1 MIDFPQW
8 QRLGVGTAQFGNLG
22 HPVSDADAEA
32 VVETAWAEGLRYF
45 DTAPHY
51 GLGLAE
57 RRLGRALAARPREE
71 YLLSTKVGRL
81 LVDNPNPVG
90 SDEENGFLVPDELTR
105 ERDYTADGVR
115 RSLAESL
122 TRLGIDRIDIALIH
136 DPDEPDDRFA
146 EARDGAVPALRE
158 LKEQG
163 VIRAWGVGTKDPEMA
178 KRFVDQCDPDVVMLA
193 GRYTLLEQESV
204 GLLAACAGND
214 VGVIAVGV
222 FNSGLLATDD
232 PGADARY
239 EYGPVPGPQ
248 LERARRLAAVTAEF
262 GVPLPAAAIA
272 YVKRNPTV
280 VNVCLGMSNAQQV
293 RDDIALDQVAV
304 PDELWAELAR
314 QGLLDAT
321 FIE

>member
-1 MIDFPQW
+1 MIDFDEW
-8 QRLGVGTAQFGNLG
+8 RRLGVGTAQLGNLG
-22 HPVSDADAEA
+22 HPVSDADAA
-32 VVETAWAEGLRYF
+32 GVIETAWAAGLRYF

-57 RRLGRALAARPREE
+57 RRLGQALAGRPRDE

-81 LVDNPNPVG
+81 IVPNPDPRG
-90 SDEENGFLVPDELTR
+90 SDTGNGFEVPDDFTSQ
-105 ERDYTADGVR
+105 RDYTADGVR

-122 TRLGIDRIDIALIH
+122 TRLGIERIDIALIH

-158 LKEQG
+158 MKEQG
-163 VIRAWGVGTKDPEMA
+163 VLRAWGVGTKDPEMA
-178 KRFVDQCDPDVVMLA
+178 KRFVDQCEPDVVMLA

-204 GLLAACAGND
+204 GLLDACRETG

-222 FNSGLLATDD
+222 FNSGLLSTDH

-239 EYGPVPGPQ
+239 EYGRVPAAV
-248 LERARRLAAVTAEF
+248 LDRARRIADVTRQF

-272 YVKRNPTV
+272 YVRRNPTV

-293 RDDIALDQVAV
+293 TDDIALAEVEV
-304 PDELWAELAR
+304 PEELWVELTR
-314 QGLLDAT
+314 QGLLDAG
-321 FIE
+321 